1 MNAEKTIK
9 SDKLYQ
15 GKIINLRID
24 TVELPNQ
31 KYSKREI
38 IEHCGGVAIIA
49 VHDGKIIL
57 VKQYRKA
64 VEKSLYEL
72 PAGKLE
78 SMEDPIVCAKRELI
92 EETGYEPQNLKFVF
106 NFYSSP
112 GFSNEMIH
120 LFIADR
126 ITFVGASPDEDEY
139 IEVVEIPFEDAF
151 RMVSDGEIIDA
162 KTIVGLLYLLK
173 NTIVD

>member
-1 MNAEKTIK
+1 MHTEKTIK

-38 IEHCGGVAIIA
+38 IEHSGGVAILA
-49 VHDGKIIL
+49 LYRGKIIF

-64 VEKSLYEL
+64 VEKSLLEL

-78 SMEDPIVCAKRELI
+78 SPESPLDCAMRELV
-92 EETGYEPQNLKFVF
+92 EETGYAATSMQPLFS
-106 NFYSSP
+106 FYTSP
-112 GFSNEMIH
+112 GFSNEIIH
-120 LFIADR
+120 LFKTDALYFKGAD
-126 ITFVGASPDEDEY
+126 PDEDED
-139 IEVVEIPFEDAF
+139 IETVEATLAEALEMIWKGD
-151 RMVSDGEIIDA
+151 ILDA
-162 KTIVGLLYLLK
+162 KTIAGILYLANESSK
-173 NTIVD
+173 I